1 MTRPDILAVDFGTSN
16 THLCRCSADE
26 PLPSPVSLDR
36 NGRPGIPTALLRR
49 PDGTILIGHEAL
61 EEWGETPLSLRRDLQ
76 LRVHFKPD
84 LLGDPQCEEDAR
96 LFLGA
101 LRSRCAA
108 TFLRTPEKTATL
120 FGVPGE
126 ASPGYRAALRRIAS
140 EGGFPEVSLLAE
152 PWGAILYH
160 LNRKDLSLTLREAT
174 RSVLVVDFGGGTCD
188 FALLLRGKLVSSWGD
203 MLLGGR
209 LFDDLFFQWY
219 LEQQPNKREELEASG
234 DEYIVHWH
242 WCRECKER
250 FSTFLASRRE
260 QGRDSVPW
268 NAPVGPGGLY
278 GRLEDISEAEFLER
292 SASYTPSREFL
303 ERLRAS
309 KEPQGPALTD
319 RCSTDLFARFREAL
333 LEGLGGSAG
342 ITAVDK
348 VILTGGSSL
357 WPFLPSM
364 VAETLALPPE
374 RVVTSERPYSNVA
387 EGLSLYPALRR
398 RSKGTKERLYRGLPA
413 FLETLEKTLL
423 AERIRELETRI
434 CRHTEERLFAK
445 RLRPLLEE
453 FRIEGG
459 SVANLEKRLKR
470 TAEEFAPSLRNIVEE
485 AIGEVFSGLD
495 TAVRDASRDWFRRE
509 GVAYVPEELLDTEE
523 LSSERVAGIHAQM
536 NVGKL
541 GSGYVEFAT
550 LATVMLT
557 ATICGGGGTALL
569 LSGPL
574 GLLLGALFG
583 IFLAMAGKKAGKNL
597 PLPGL
602 LTRHL
607 LSEKAIDTCLD
618 DAKRTFRT
626 ALSSRIAEELL
637 PAKETLRHRLDEAL
651 REIIDALS
659 LLHQIGE
666 EKELPR

>member
-1 MTRPDILAVDFGTSN
+1 MRPDILAVDFGTSN

-36 NGRPGIPTALLRR
+36 NNRPGIPTALLYR

-61 EEWGETPLSLRRDLQ
+61 EEWGETPPSLRRDLR

-84 LLGDPQCEEDAR
+84 LLGNPQCEEDAR

-101 LRSRCAA
+101 LYSRCAA
-108 TFLRTPEKTATL
+108 TFLRTPEETATL
-120 FGVPGE
+120 FGVPGA
-126 ASPGYRAALRRIAS
+126 ASPGYRAALRQLAS
-140 EGGFPEVSLLAE
+140 EAGFPDVSLLAE

-160 LNRKDLSLTLREAT
+160 LNRRDLSLTLREAT

-188 FALLLRGKLVSSWGD
+188 FALLLRGNIVSSWGD

-219 LEQQPNKREELEASG
+219 LEQQPDKREELAASG
-234 DEYIVHWH
+234 DDYIVHWH

-250 FSTFLASRRE
+250 FSTFLASQRE
-260 QGRDSVPW
+260 QGRDAISW
-268 NAPVGPGGLY
+268 SAPVGPGGLY
-278 GRLEDISEAEFLER
+278 GRLKNLTEGAFRER
-292 SASYTPSREFL
+292 AASYTPSQEFL

-309 KEPQGPALTD
+309 EEPQESALAD
-319 RCSTDLFARFREAL
+319 LCNTDLFARFRKAL
-333 LEGLGGSAG
+333 LEGLEGGPG

-357 WPFLPSM
+357 WPFLPSL

-374 RVVTSERPYSNVA
+374 RIVTSERPYANVA

-398 RSKGTKERLYRGLPA
+398 RNNDIKERLYRGLPS
-413 FLETLEKTLL
+413 FLATLEKTLL
-423 AERIRELETRI
+423 AERIRDLETRI
-434 CRHTEERLFAK
+434 CRLTEERLFAK

-453 FRIEGG
+453 FRTEGG
-459 SVANLEKRLKR
+459 SVANLEKRLQR
-470 TAEEFAPSLRNIVEE
+470 TAEEFAPSLQSIVEKALE
-485 AIGEVFSGLD
+485 EGFSGLD
-495 TAVRDASRDWFRRE
+495 TAVRGAARDWFRRE

-541 GSGYVEFAT
+541 GSGYVELAT
-550 LATVMLT
+550 LATVILT
-557 ATICGGGGTALL
+557 ATACGGGGTALL

-574 GLLLGALFG
+574 GLVLGALLG

-597 PLPGL
+597 PIPGL
-602 LTRHL
+602 LTRHF
-607 LSEKAIDTCLD
+607 LSEKTIDTCLD
-618 DAKRTFRT
+618 DAKQSFRAT
-626 ALSSRIAEELL
+626 LSSRIDEELL
-637 PAKETLRHRLDEAL
+637 PMKEALRRRLDEAL
-651 REIIDALS
+651 REIIDSLS

-666 EKELPR
+666 EKMPLR